1 MMNWKEKFLAAGIH
15 LGLSAFI
22 AALAAVLVFVVWYP
36 YPYREISGGRE
47 LFLLVVGVDVVLGP
61 LITLVIFNR
70 KKPRAELAR
79 DLALV
84 VLIQLSALSYGLWTV
99 FIARPVHLVFEI
111 DRFRVVHA
119 VDIDEAL
126 LPKTPE
132 GIRALPLWGPSLL
145 AVRPFKDSK
154 ESFDATMAALSGADI
169 GARPDMWMTYAAAR
183 QGVVKVSKPVADL
196 QRRFPEKAAELN
208 AALQKAGRTGESVA
222 YVPMVSRNIFWTV
235 LVDPRTA
242 DVVGFVPL
250 DPF

>member
-1 MMNWKEKFLAAGIH
+1 MNWKEKFLAAGIH

-22 AALAAVLVFVVWYP
+22 AALAAVLVFAVWYP

-61 LITLVIFNR
+61 LITLVIFNQ
-70 KKPRAELAR
+70 KKPRTELAR
-79 DLALV
+79 DLAVV
-84 VLIQLSALSYGLWTV
+84 VLIQLSALCYGLWTV
-99 FIARPVHLVFEI
+99 SIARPVHLVFEI

-119 VDIDEAL
+119 VDIDETL
-126 LPKTPE
+126 LPKAPE
-132 GIRALPLWGPSLL
+132 GIRAMPLWGPSLL

-169 GARPDMWMTYAAAR
+169 GARPELWMAYSSAR
-183 QGVVKVSKPVADL
+183 AEVLKASKPVADL
-196 QRRFPEKAAELN
+196 QKRFPEKAAELN
-208 AALQKAGRTGESVA
+208 AAAQKTGRPAESLA
-222 YVPMVSRNIFWTV
+222 YVPMVGRNIFWTV
-235 LVDPRTA
+235 LVDPGTA